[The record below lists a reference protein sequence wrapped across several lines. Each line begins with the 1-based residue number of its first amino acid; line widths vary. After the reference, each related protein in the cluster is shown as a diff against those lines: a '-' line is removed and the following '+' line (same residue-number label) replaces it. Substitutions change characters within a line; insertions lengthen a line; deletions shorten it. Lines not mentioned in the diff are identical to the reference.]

1 MTAKGRSDRSDP
13 DGVDMGMERGLNDD
27 PLLKIPVADEPLWLA
42 NRGEKGERPS
52 FQIDEDRMIGKKAK
66 EGPSTQAE
74 MRECST
80 ELNSE
85 SIRKITASHKII
97 NFGKVCVNSVNLKN
111 FAVTNELGQMVL
123 IKLGALDNELRQS
136 KPQSQVLAAG
146 STVGFDI
153 QFTCHEICKYKR
165 TFSWTINDKHSFK
178 VTVVAEVVAIEVVLE
193 KQQIT
198 MEFNPESLEKTHTE
212 KVVMK
217 NPGNA
222 IAEFAWGNKNS
233 FKCSPEQGNLHPGQ
247 SMVVSVTWSPS
258 SNASENSE
266 EIGLIVVGGTE
277 QSLSVTGVLAES
289 KIIFEDKKV
298 NIGTIAVGG
307 VKTMTTKL
315 KNIGASAAVFHV
327 GDIAPN
333 LCMEVTPDRA
343 KLQPGE
349 SIEVSIKLTPK
360 ARLHY
365 DNKVIQVLTR
375 GGKTISVKL
384 AGEAIFPKLM
394 MLQDE
399 ISFGHVVTGS
409 NQEAQFSLVNS
420 GTIDSVAYLNLNAY
434 SDFCPSLTSGDH
446 LNNTMNSTG
455 MTEDA
460 EGNVL
465 EKVKHADGDCYWK
478 FMIRAGCTC
487 HGYLL
492 FAPTKAKVWDFKFP
506 LTLQGLPADDA
517 LCKRITAEGLLS
529 RLTASS
535 HIIDFGDKVVSRDP
549 TARMSYFL
557 EVSFK
562 NVDVASGLS
571 YEVKDSP
578 ADVAKKES
586 RAKKAKKD
594 SAEVEQP
601 EFFVSPV
608 TNDLAPGES
617 TTMRVTFLP
626 KSNGDFSKVLHI
638 YISDQPDETRP
649 YFTLTCRGSGVY
661 PRLGFSK
668 QHLTLPPVPLNV
680 SSKCSCHIFNLGYD
694 NIELKFRVSPT
705 IPIPLNIQF
714 PESNELGLT
723 RDKCLLVISAKS
735 DRPVSWSGKIEFYD
749 NDGEKFALD
758 ISGCADSS
766 MLTAFPFVRDY
777 SDRYGFLGLDDQP
790 VRYCAKKEIAIL
802 KANEVKMKS
811 MNRKKGLVRQNSAA
825 DISGDDDVTA
835 MRQLRVDDDDEGM
848 DINRVRSADA
858 SGSDIKILLKWL
870 NGFICKKPFDVDNF
884 LDNVIHSHGDIVV
897 DCLEQLSGKKV
908 ASLIAPGGGHPKIP
922 GESDHK
928 SGEQS
933 GNTDSIIS
941 ARMNHLNKLI
951 VKFRNL
957 LNFLTK
963 YGALVMH
970 ISPLSLLDLD
980 GYLLGQE
987 IEFKKAEGV
996 RMTQA
1001 MLKERRAWWEAEW
1014 RENCMEGWSQI
1025 LFQAFKIFVLSRV
1038 TYADYINTPGVIIP
1052 GLAPEENKP
1061 VPTKGDGKKKKKDRG
1076 PKAPPEL
1083 QASNIFSQSES
1094 IVFAWMAYHQ
1104 QKAGRL
1110 PDTKVD
1116 QLNNNNPRMPSM
1128 NRRIVDIGSE
1138 FADFY
1143 SFCQIIHAH
1152 LPEATNEGGVL
1163 AGYTYTE
1170 PIDVEKNFVRFSTA
1184 LSDLRMNF
1192 DVSMLELTSS
1202 ARAMTIMST
1211 HLFLNMPN
1219 LIPKTTIEFK
1229 GLLGSPSVKTVELKN
1244 PSNKAV
1250 SYDVTLDG
1258 PKDFSIDLNSIT
1270 LEPNS
1275 VSGFL
1280 VKCNPYFSKVAKGK
1294 LNFWGIRE
1302 SGVGGSNIVFDLVS
1316 KVTDRLPLSTIK
1328 RHVHLYDSD
1337 KTDIEVRNPFNKDCT
1352 FSITL
1357 VQIHSP
1363 VTPQQL
1369 LGENTKQN
1377 NAREIKNSVSGTNQA
1392 MAALLS
1398 EVSGVAATSAKEE
1411 EDENLTVFKDP
1422 FWCNETTLTLAAN
1435 ETKKICVHS
1444 LPFMLGLYTCQVVL
1458 VEEDTG
1464 ECCYE
1469 ICLDVGLPNH
1479 SEELSFESVEVDDGH
1494 SIQKTIKVASSNVL
1508 FDKAVM
1514 AATDARLALNKRA
1527 KARISLQG
1535 MLTSTM
1541 SNDET
1546 GQSQFAVSFNSPN
1559 FSAPKE
1565 FGLVTSS
1572 AGGGTGAASSR
1583 APGAG
1588 KRYVKNSKNS
1598 LDTFDPSDSPL
1609 NAVPFTFFP
1618 DKAGV
1623 YCTQVVMFSLSNQH
1637 DIRVLSVRGTI
1648 NASQSGMTI
1657 KFKGTAR
1664 RKITQEIPLHNESE
1678 KDWALQAN
1686 VVGASFTAPKTI
1698 AVPSRS
1704 KVPFPVCFTAQGSG
1718 EFQGSLF
1725 LKNPSIMQDSFEFKL
1740 HGVAE
1745 DPLAEDNLTFKCK
1758 ARCPEVFTIKLP
1770 PTPMAKIYTVETD
1783 LSHLAGDDEI
1793 MIKEQGANYEFTI
1806 NCPVGGI
1813 MSGSITFKDP
1823 TSDNLIWYTVTVEVT
1838 SPVAEST
1845 ISVEA
1850 DVRKAVSVEIALDNP
1865 TNETLE
1871 FQVSISGEGL
1881 LGDSNFFLAPNT
1893 QQASPY
1899 ELIFSPLNVGNFN
1912 GSITFQNDSVGEFWY
1927 KLELLA
1933 HPASPIPIDTIEC
1946 MVGSS
1951 RGILVPIENPLAQ
1964 AVVMT
1969 TKSCDPRHFNINPET
1984 ISLGPYSQDTFE
1996 VRFCPSSLN
2005 DHVSSEVI
2013 VSHPSLGDIVYEVS
2027 GKGLLPGI
2035 MPTINIAAPM
2045 KEIGSHTIL
2054 FRNNFSHPLP
2064 LDVVLCEDEGKGGP
2078 AFALLLRKST
2088 GLVVAPDSSLQVGVS
2103 FSPNKLCDYNA
2114 TAEFRSSVAGHNF
2127 LWCYPLCG
2135 LAEAGTAHKLPK
2147 MSTACKSSLLREV
2160 DIPLVG
2166 LQDDGLDMKD
2176 FSVEIVT
2183 ADPKVKTLVSRTFR
2197 IQPIALIS
2205 PAEGGGE
2212 EQCLSFRYRLLFEPL
2227 RVFAADVEVIVA
2239 CPNRGRWR
2247 AEVELDALDP
2257 PPDDAIS
2264 LTAPVGGTD
2273 RVSFRLSNRFLGYSP
2288 FEAYF
2293 SARSSPHFTV
2303 TPSSGVLA
2311 PFGSVEGTKFEV
2323 TFSPKEYGIRERAN
2337 LIVTTEEAQ
2346 WNYEITGTYPD
2357 VSINTSLVKSKID
2370 AGRR

>member
-1 MTAKGRSDRSDP
+1 M
-13 DGVDMGMERGLNDD
+13 
-27 PLLKIPVADEPLWLA
+27 
-42 NRGEKGERPS
+42 
-52 FQIDEDRMIGKKAK
+52 Q
-66 EGPSTQAE
+66 
-74 MRECST
+74 
-80 ELNSE
+80 
-85 SIRKITASHKII
+85 II

-123 IKLGALDNELRQS
+123 IKLGALENELRQS
-136 KPQSQVLAAG
+136 KPKSQVLAAG
-146 STVGFDI
+146 NSVGFDI

-165 TFSWTINDKHSFK
+165 TFTWTINDKHSFK
-178 VTVVAEVVAIEVVLE
+178 VTVIAEVVAIEVVLE
-193 KQQIT
+193 RQQIT
-198 MEFNPESLEKTHTE
+198 MEFSPESLEKTHTE

-222 IAEFAWGNKNS
+222 IAEFAWGNKTS

-247 SMVVSVTWSPS
+247 SMLVSVTWAPS
-258 SNASENSE
+258 AIASENSE

-289 KIIFEDKKV
+289 KIVFEDKKV

-307 VKTMTTKL
+307 EKVVTTRL
-315 KNIGASAAVFHV
+315 KNVGGSAAVFHV
-327 GDIAPN
+327 GDIPSN

-349 SIEVSIKLTPK
+349 SIELSIKLTPQ

-365 DNKVIQVLTR
+365 DNKVIQVLAR

-384 AGEAIFPKLM
+384 VGEAIFPKLM
-394 MLQDE
+394 MLQEE

-420 GTIDSVAYLNLNAY
+420 GTIDSIVYLNLNSY
-434 SDFCPSLTSGDH
+434 SDFTPSLTSGDH
-446 LNNTMNSTG
+446 LNNALNSSG

-460 EGNVL
+460 DGNVL
-465 EKVKHADGDCYWK
+465 EKVKHAEGECYWR

-492 FAPTKAKVWDFKFP
+492 FAPTKAKVWDFKLP
-506 LTLQGLPADDA
+506 LTLQGLPSDDA
-517 LCKRITAEGLLS
+517 LCKPITAEGLLS

-549 TARMSYFL
+549 TSRMSYFL

-578 ADVAKKES
+578 SDVAKNIA
-586 RAKKAKKD
+586 RAKKAKKE
-594 SAEVEQP
+594 STEVEQP

-626 KSNGDFSKVLHI
+626 KRNGDFSKVLHI
-638 YISDQPDETRP
+638 YISDQPDSGRP

-668 QHLTLPPVPLNV
+668 QKLTLPPVPLNV
-680 SSKCSCHIFNLGYD
+680 SSKCSCQIYNLGYD

-766 MLTAFPFVRDY
+766 MLTAYPFVRDY
-777 SDRYGFLGLDDQP
+777 SDRYGFLGLDEQP

-811 MNRKKGLVRQNSAA
+811 MNRKKGLVKQNSAT
-825 DISGDDDVTA
+825 DISGDDDLNA

-848 DINRVRSADA
+848 DITRMRSAAD
-858 SGSDIKILLKWL
+858 GGGDIPILLKWL
-870 NGFICKKPFDVDNF
+870 NSFICKKQFDVNNF
-884 LDNVIHSHGDIVV
+884 LDNVISSQGDIVV

-908 ASLIAPGGGHPKIP
+908 AVLIASGGGQAKIP
-922 GESDHK
+922 GENDHK
-928 SGEQS
+928 SGEQTGS
-933 GNTDSIIS
+933 SDSLIS
-941 ARMNHLNKLI
+941 ARMNQLNKLI
-951 VKFRNL
+951 VKYRNL

-987 IEFKKAEGV
+987 LEFKKAEGV

-1001 MLKERRAWWEAEW
+1001 MLKERRTWWESEW
-1014 RENCMEGWSQI
+1014 QENCIESWSQI

-1038 TYADYINTPGVIIP
+1038 TYADYLNTPGVIIP
-1052 GLAPEENKP
+1052 GAAPVESKP
-1061 VPTKGDGKKKKKDRG
+1061 SAKSDGKKKKKDRG
-1076 PKAPPEL
+1076 PRAPPEL

-1104 QKAGRL
+1104 LKAGRL
-1110 PDTKVD
+1110 PDTKID
-1116 QLNNNNPRMPSM
+1116 QMNSNNPRMPSM
-1128 NRRIVDIGSE
+1128 NRRIVDIGAE

-1152 LPEATNEGGVL
+1152 IPESTAEGGVL

-1170 PIDVEKNFVRFSTA
+1170 PSDVEKNFIRFSTA

-1192 DVSMLELTSS
+1192 GVSMLELTSS

-1211 HLFLNMPN
+1211 HLFLNLPN
-1219 LIPKTTIEFK
+1219 LIPKTTIDFK
-1229 GLLGSPSVKTVELKN
+1229 GLLGCPSVKTVELKN

-1258 PKDFSIDLNSIT
+1258 PKDFTIDLSSIT

-1280 VKCNPYFSKVAKGK
+1280 VKCNPYFSTIAKGK

-1302 SGVGGSNIVFDLVS
+1302 NGVGGSNIVFDLVS

-1328 RHVHLYDSD
+1328 KHVHLYDND
-1337 KTDIEVRNPFNKDCT
+1337 RTDIEVTNPFDKDCT
-1352 FSITL
+1352 FAITV
-1357 VQIHSP
+1357 VQSHSP
-1363 VTPQQL
+1363 VSPQQI
-1369 LGENTKQN
+1369 LGENKKQN
-1377 NAREIKNSVSGTNQA
+1377 NVREIKNSVSGTNQA

-1398 EVSGVAATSAKEE
+1398 EVSGVAVANVKED
-1411 EDENLTVFKDP
+1411 EDENLKVFKDP

-1444 LPFMLGLYTCQVVL
+1444 LPFMLGVYTCQVVL
-1458 VEEDTG
+1458 MEENTG
-1464 ECCYE
+1464 EFCYE

-1479 SEELSFESVEVDDGH
+1479 VEELSFESVEVDDGQ
-1494 SIQKTIKVASSNVL
+1494 SIQKTIKVASANVL

-1514 AATDARLALNKRA
+1514 AATDARLPLNKRA
-1527 KARISLQG
+1527 KARILLQG
-1535 MLTSTM
+1535 MLTSTV

-1546 GQSQFAVSFNSPN
+1546 GQSQFAVNFNSPN
-1559 FSAPKE
+1559 FSAQKE

-1572 AGGGTGAASSR
+1572 AGGGTGSASSR
-1583 APGAG
+1583 TGGGG
-1588 KRYVKNSKNS
+1588 KRFVKNSKNS
-1598 LDTFDPSDSPL
+1598 LDVFDPSDSPL

-1623 YCTQVVMFSLSNQH
+1623 YCSKLVLYSLSNQY
-1637 DIRVLSVRGTI
+1637 DIRVLSIRGTI

-1664 RKITQEIPLHNESE
+1664 RKISQEIPLYNESE
-1678 KDWALQAN
+1678 KDWNLHAN

-1698 AVPSRS
+1698 SVPSRS

-1725 LKNPSIMQDSFEFKL
+1725 LKNPAAMQDSFEFKL

-1745 DPLAEDNLTFKCK
+1745 DPLAEDNLAFKCK

-1770 PTPMAKIYTVETD
+1770 PVQTPKMYTVETD

-1793 MIKEQGANYEFTI
+1793 MIKENGASYDFTI

-1823 TSDNLIWYTVTVEVT
+1823 NSDNLIWYTVTVEVT

-1845 ISVEA
+1845 INVEA

-1871 FQVSISGEGL
+1871 FQVAIAGEGL
-1881 LGDSNFFLAPNT
+1881 LGDSTFFLAPNSSL
-1893 QQASPY
+1893 QQPSAY
-1899 ELIFSPLNVGNFN
+1899 ELIFSPLKVGSFN
-1912 GSITFQNDSVGEFWY
+1912 GSITFQNDTVGEFWY
-1927 KLELLA
+1927 KLDLLA
-1933 HPASPIPIDTIEC
+1933 HPASPIRIDTIEC

-1951 RGILVPIENPLAQ
+1951 RGIQVPIENPLAQ
-1964 AVVMT
+1964 SVMLT
-1969 TKSCDPRHFNINPET
+1969 TKSFDPRHFNVTPEN

-2005 DHVSSEVI
+2005 EHISSEI
-2013 VSHPSLGDIVYEVS
+2013 IISHPSLGDIVYEVS

-2035 MPTINIAAPM
+2035 MSTISIAAPM

-2064 LDVVLCEDEGKGGP
+2064 LDIILCEDENKGGSV
-2078 AFALLLRKST
+2078 FSLLLRKST

-2114 TAEFRSSVAGHNF
+2114 TVEFRSSVAGHNF
-2127 LWCYPLCG
+2127 LWCYPICG

-2160 DIPLVG
+2160 NIPLVG
-2166 LQDDGLDMKD
+2166 LQSDDLEVKD

-2183 ADPKVKTLVSRTFR
+2183 SDSKFKTLVSRTFR
-2197 IQPIALIS
+2197 IQPISIV
-2205 PAEGGGE
+2205 PVDQCETGDN
-2212 EQCLSFRYRLLFEPL
+2212 CLSFRYRFLFEPL
-2227 RVFAADVEVIVA
+2227 RVFTADVEVIIV
-2239 CPNRGRWR
+2239 CKNRGRWR

-2257 PPDDAIS
+2257 PPDDAIC
-2264 LTAPVGGTD
+2264 LTAPVGGSD
-2273 RVSFRLSNRFLGYSP
+2273 KVSFRLSNRFLGYSP

-2293 SARSSPHFTV
+2293 SARSSPHFAV

-2311 PFGSVEGTKFEV
+2311 PFGSAEGTKFEV

-2357 VSINTSLVKSKID
+2357 VSINTNLIKSKID